1 MDDVSDIFKMYGVD
15 YKEVSVNCIQSR
27 VRNIVPNIQELISL
41 GLDPS
46 VDSDSIT
53 YGQTAL
59 ISLLDV

>member
-15 YKEVSVNCIQSR
+15 YKEVSINCIQSR
-27 VRNIVPNIQELISL
+27 VRNIVPNIEELISL

>member
-27 VRNIVPNIQELISL
+27 VRNIVPNIEDLISL